1 MTGGILQLVARGY
14 DDTYIIK
21 EPEITYFKIVYR
33 RHTNFSTFPKILNF
47 NQDIN
52 FGKIGRCRIKFLG
65 DLVYKAYL
73 AIEIP
78 EINIDKYNY
87 TVNDLI
93 NALDEYNIIFNYT
106 GNINDLLNY
115 DLLINLQE
123 LINNKVTELINYY
136 NSITNIDL
144 KNWTLKKL
152 FDIAFKNGN
161 CWVPPNLSK
170 ILQSS
175 FKHNKLTKRLFELF
189 NTGKPQ
195 FAWVKELAHNLIDY
209 IEVQIDGVTID
220 MHNTEIIRSDKIIN
234 LDENKLRGY
243 YEMIGNVKELYTYDS
258 NLKPKKIL
266 YLPLNFWF
274 CRHISSAI
282 PLVAMPHSY
291 VDIIVKF
298 KDFADVTYCPDIN
311 FKRIPKLNSYLVI
324 HYVYVEEEERKRLC
338 ENKLEYLIEKYEIG
352 GKEIYSK
359 KNIIPSKEKLD
370 DSITITDDKEHLCEY
385 KLDFNFSTKQLFW
398 IVKPYNAISINDPT
412 NKFNYDFLDL
422 NSEKFNPITY
432 IKLKFNGRDRETL
445 KKSDY
450 YQYWQPYKHYC
461 SDLVDNLFLYNFALY
476 PQMLQP
482 SGTASFSKIFDSQL
496 DLHLNK
502 ILTDLVLNYNYKF
515 EITCY
520 ALQYNIL
527 RFHSGMAGLAFT

>member
-33 RHTNFSTFPKILNF
+33 RHTNFSTFPKTLSF
-47 NQDIN
+47 NQDLN
-52 FGKIGRCRIKFLG
+52 FGKIGRCRVKFLG
-65 DLVYKAYL
+65 DLLYKVYL

-78 EINIDKYNY
+78 EINIDQYNY
-87 TVNDLI
+87 TVGDLI
-93 NALDEYNIIFNYT
+93 NVLSEYDIVFNYT
-106 GNINDLLNY
+106 GNNSDLLYSNLLIDIQQLINDK
-115 DLLINLQE
+115 I
-123 LINNKVTELINYY
+123 TELIDYY
-136 NSITNIDL
+136 NSVTNAEIKNATLL
-144 KNWTLKKL
+144 KLLN
-152 FDIAFKNGN
+152 IAFKNGN
-161 CWVPPNLSK
+161 CWEFPDLCK
-170 ILQSS
+170 ILQSN
-175 FKHNKLTKRLFELF
+175 FKHNKLTKRLFDLF

-209 IEVQIDGVTID
+209 VEVQIDGVTID
-220 MHNTEIIRSDKIIN
+220 MHNMEIIRCDKIIN
-234 LDENKLRGY
+234 FDDGKIRGY
-243 YEMIGNVKELYTYDS
+243 AQLIGNIPELYTYNS
-258 NLKPKKIL
+258 KTKPKKIL

-274 CRHISSAI
+274 SKHISSAI

-311 FKRIPKLNSYLVI
+311 FKRIPKLNSHIVA

-352 GKEIYSK
+352 GKQIYSK
-359 KNIIPSKEKLD
+359 KNIFPSKEKLD
-370 DSITITDDKEHLCEY
+370 DSIIISNNNEYLCEY

-398 IVKPYNAISINDPT
+398 IIKPYNRLDINDPT
-412 NKFNYDFLDL
+412 NKFNYDFINL
-422 NSEKFNPITY
+422 NSKNFIPVTY

-445 KKSDY
+445 KKY
-450 YQYWQPYKHYC
+450 GFYQHWQPYKHYC

-496 DLHLNK
+496 DLHLSQP
-502 ILTDLVLNYNYKF
+502 LTDLVLNYNYKF